1 MSALHVQI
9 NLYGDWV
16 AFIRN
21 HLESLCE
28 QFCISNKRVLSL
40 SEEDMIHTHF
50 AVAKYLIDRRPRNVL
65 KSREFSCPSEFE
77 DGLSGIET
85 KIREEGDLTPHLSR
99 NFIAIPEK
107 GIQYHLSKNAGNARK
122 SKLDR
127 LYIHWGIHHLHLGRY
142 LEPDGFM
149 ERTGPLLFCRFDNKN
164 AYFIN
169 VFPHS
174 STSWTDQDMIR
185 ILHDNWPESI
195 EIYRLRGV
203 IGLDRTITNENI
215 RTLRDGNVNT
225 AVEVREGVV
234 YIPPG
239 GGVSSSGHPADSIR
253 AYDRAVVNLEQMEK
267 VISENIENIINVA
280 RSGGFNPS
288 DSLQFRLRSGSE
300 GFYVEE
306 INCGFVLT
314 FSNDGTLIICSSSY

>member
-9 NLYGDWV
+9 NLYDDWV

-28 QFCISNKRVLSL
+28 QFRISNKNVLSL

-50 AVAKYLIDRRPRNVL
+50 AVAKYLIDRRPQNVL

-99 NFIAIPEK
+99 NFIAILEK

-127 LYIHWGIHHLHLGRY
+127 LYIHWGIHHLHLGRH

-149 ERTGPLLFCRFDNKN
+149 ERTGPLLFCRFDNEN

-203 IGLDRTITNENI
+203 VGLARICHRFPI
-215 RTLRDGNVNT
+215 S
-225 AVEVREGVV
+225 AGVCC
-234 YIPPG
+234 
-239 GGVSSSGHPADSIR
+239 
-253 AYDRAVVNLEQMEK
+253 E
-267 VISENIENIINVA
+267 
-280 RSGGFNPS
+280 
-288 DSLQFRLRSGSE
+288 
-300 GFYVEE
+300 
-306 INCGFVLT
+306 
-314 FSNDGTLIICSSSY
+314 